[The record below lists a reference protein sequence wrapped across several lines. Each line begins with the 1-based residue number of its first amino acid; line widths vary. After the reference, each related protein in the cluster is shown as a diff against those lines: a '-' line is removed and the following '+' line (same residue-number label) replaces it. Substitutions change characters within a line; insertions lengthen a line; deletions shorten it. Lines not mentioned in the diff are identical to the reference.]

1 MTESASTPFL
11 WKAMRELP
19 GYRQTLEWLSERTD
33 GKVWLKQKE
42 VAELL
47 GVNRKTVRERF
58 GISGGGVALP
68 VLAKILTEES
78 YK

>member
-1 MTESASTPFL
+1 M
-11 WKAMRELP
+11 KELP
-19 GYRQTLEWLSERTD
+19 GYRQTLEWLAERTD
-33 GKVWLKQKE
+33 GKAWLTQKA

-47 GVNRKTVRERF
+47 GVDRSTVRKRF

-68 VLAKILTEES
+68 VLARILTEES